1 MHRWNPATRKVR
13 VSFFFH
19 YRGTAIQ
26 KSFEGLLRRI
36 VSQLLAA
43 EPELLPILRSY
54 LSSEYTQKAQQ
65 LRLGSLRADIY
76 HLMETAG
83 ISGGT
88 YLRSIIDDIV
98 QSQDAISAF
107 RKALISFREEHLGRR
122 QFDLEGVDLIELELP
137 RRRDELLRQKKVPKI
152 TDFLSCR
159 CWDHTKLSDVRKTLV
174 SKWLTEL
181 DLDQKLCEL
190 LKSHGV
196 QEAEMEPNETRQGP
210 DEVERELGGAEQ
222 EPEGVDRTPTIIFPA
237 RIEIA
242 LRDLL
247 RNQNRR
253 NRLRIDIQDREWP
266 RDRLEHALQLI
277 CGQNIFALD
286 LCLFLDGLDEYDGRP
301 EFMSQ
306 FLHDLA
312 DENAF
317 PRTKIRVLFSSRPWA
332 IFQEEF
338 ARCTG
343 FQVQDFTQDD
353 IRNYCITTIPNNV
366 KAICNFKQL
375 MTILCH
381 DQAEY
386 FSG

>member
-1 MHRWNPATRKVR
+1 
-13 VSFFFH
+13 
-19 YRGTAIQ
+19 
-26 KSFEGLLRRI
+26 
-36 VSQLLAA
+36 
-43 EPELLPILRSY
+43 
-54 LSSEYTQKAQQ
+54 
-65 LRLGSLRADIY
+65 
-76 HLMETAG
+76 
-83 ISGGT
+83 
-88 YLRSIIDDIV
+88 
-98 QSQDAISAF
+98 
-107 RKALISFREEHLGRR
+107 
-122 QFDLEGVDLIELELP
+122 
-137 RRRDELLRQKKVPKI
+137 
-152 TDFLSCR
+152 
-159 CWDHTKLSDVRKTLV
+159 
-174 SKWLTEL
+174 
-181 DLDQKLCEL
+181 
-190 LKSHGV
+190 
-196 QEAEMEPNETRQGP
+196 MEPNETRQGP